1 MFLET
6 KLMNFVMTHGLEAP
20 ALPVCKNVYQCFT
33 RHTWLHCARVCVCVF
48 VWVPCVCV
56 CVSMCN
62 VRVCARI
69 HVINEHSSYKV
80 FGAKHTFMMLQ
91 SSLDNDMK
99 THETIVL

>member
-1 MFLET
+1 MCINVL
-6 KLMNFVMTHGLEAP
+6 HGILG
-20 ALPVCKNVYQCFT
+20 YT
-33 RHTWLHCARVCVCVF
+33 ARVCACVCLCV
-48 VWVPCVCV
+48 VRCVCV

-99 THETIVL
+99 THETIVLYLVMDVLTST